1 VARRLRDSLGTAGL
15 AIILSLI
22 IWVNATYQAD
32 PPEDRVVEGVPIVV
46 VNAPSGFQP
55 VNEPA
60 TAVTLEVRAFQSSWG
75 NLRRD
80 DFSVTA
86 DWAGLSE
93 GSHTVTL
100 AWRSSDP
107 TVTILNVYPRQQT
120 LVLESIKRD
129 TREVTLELRDTDRV
143 PLGYRVG
150 TPDITPDLVVVE
162 GPASLVD
169 RVSHLSVS
177 LSLLNQDETVE
188 AILEVRPVDLEGREV
203 KGVNLMPATVT
214 VQVAIERR
222 QNYREV
228 AIRVRT
234 VGQPARGHFVS
245 GVNVLPATVMVVG
258 PPSVIES
265 MGGLVEAAGEID
277 ISGAT
282 RMLAENMPLAL
293 PEGVSVV
300 GSQEG
305 EIYRVL
311 VTVAIDAVTGGTT
324 VELPVKTKKLQ
335 EGLIARL
342 SVPMV
347 DVILTGPAV
356 LLDEL
361 ETDLLDAYV
370 DLAGLGLG
378 VHQVPPRV
386 DILVTQDS
394 ELRALTVTDI
404 SPKFIEVTIAE
415 PPVATPTLVIER
427 TATPGIT
434 PTGTL
439 TLTATITAAEAVT
452 VEIGALFGITM
463 TPTLTPTGILAD
475 VPTRAP
481 TVQPSSSEG
490 TPSPAPQQ

>member
-1 VARRLRDSLGTAGL
+1 VTRRLRENLGTALL
-15 AIILSLI
+15 AIVLSLI
-22 IWVNATYQAD
+22 IWVNATYQSD
-32 PPEDRVVEGVPIVV
+32 PPEVRLVESVPIVV
-46 VNAPSGFQP
+46 VNAPSGFQAI
-55 VNEPA
+55 NEPS
-60 TAVTLEVRAFQSSWG
+60 TAVTLEVRAFQSSWN
-75 NLRRD
+75 NLKRD

-86 DWAGLSE
+86 DWSGLTE
-93 GSHTVTL
+93 GSHTVNL

-120 LVLESIKRD
+120 VVLEPVKRE
-129 TREVTLELRDTDRV
+129 TREVTLELRDIDMV

-150 TPDITPDLVVVE
+150 TPSISPELVVVE

-169 RVSHLSVS
+169 RVSQLSVS
-177 LSLLNQDETVE
+177 LSLLNQDQSVE
-188 AILEVRPVDLEGREV
+188 AILEVRSLDVDGKDV
-203 KGVNLMPATVT
+203 KGVKLTPTTVT

-222 QNYREV
+222 QNYRDV

-234 VGQPARGHFVS
+234 VGQPARGYFVS
-245 GVNVLPATVMVVG
+245 GVNVLPATVTVVG

-265 MGGLVEAAGEID
+265 MGGLVDAQGEID

-282 RMLAENMPLAL
+282 RIIAENLPLAL

-305 EIYRVL
+305 EVFKVL
-311 VTVAIDAVTGGTT
+311 ATVEVDAVSGGTT

-335 EGLIARL
+335 EGLVARL

-356 LLDEL
+356 LLDEI
-361 ETDLLDAYV
+361 EADLLDAYV

-378 VHQVPPRV
+378 VHQVAPRV
-386 DILVTQDS
+386 DILVAQDS
-394 ELRALTVTDI
+394 QLRALTVKDI

-415 PPVATPTLVIER
+415 PPTATPTLAIER
-427 TATPGIT
+427 TATPLIT

-439 TLTATITAAEAVT
+439 TVTAS
-452 VEIGALFGITM
+452 ITM
-463 TPTLTPTGILAD
+463 TPTLTQTAMLAD
-475 VPTRAP
+475 VPTREPTAGQAP
-481 TVQPSSSEG
+481 AETA
-490 TPSPAPQQ
+490 PSPTPQQ

>member
-1 VARRLRDSLGTAGL
+1 MKRLRDNLGTALL
-15 AIILSLI
+15 AVILSLI

-32 PPEDRVVEGVPIVV
+32 PPEERVVENVPIVV
-46 VNAPSGFQP
+46 VNAPSGFQA

-60 TAVTLEVRAFQSSWG
+60 TAVTLEVRAFQSSWN
-75 NLRRD
+75 NLKRD
-80 DFSVTA
+80 DFSVSA
-86 DWAGLSE
+86 DWSGLGA
-93 GSHTVTL
+93 GSHTVNL

-120 LVLESIKRD
+120 VVLEPIKRES
-129 TREVTLELRDTDRV
+129 REVVLDLRDAETV

-150 TPDITPDLVVVE
+150 TPDISPDLVVVE

-169 RVSHLSVS
+169 RVSRTSVS
-177 LSLLNQDETVE
+177 LSLLNQDESVE
-188 AILEVRPVDLEGREV
+188 AILEVRPLDVDGRDVRGV
-203 KGVNLMPATVT
+203 KLTPSTVT

-234 VGQPARGHFVS
+234 TGQPARGYFVS
-245 GVNVLPATVMVVG
+245 GVNVLPATVTVVG

-265 MGGLVEAAGEID
+265 MGGLVDAQGEID

-282 RMLAENMPLAL
+282 RMIADNMTLSL

-305 EIYRVL
+305 QTFSVL
-311 VTVAIDAVTGGTT
+311 ATVEIDAVTGGST

-335 EGLIARL
+335 EGLLARL

-347 DVILTGPAV
+347 DVIVTGPAV

-378 VHQVPPRV
+378 IHQVAPRV
-386 DILVTQDS
+386 DILVAQDS
-394 ELRALTVTDI
+394 QLRALTVKDI
-404 SPKFIEVTIAE
+404 SPKFIEVTIVE
-415 PPVATPTLVIER
+415 VPTVTPTLAIER
-427 TATPGIT
+427 TATPRIT

-439 TLTATITAAEAVT
+439 TLTATVSATETITAEVGTPAGVP
-452 VEIGALFGITM
+452 M
-463 TPTLTPTGILAD
+463 TPTLTSTAALVD
-475 VPTRAP
+475 VPTREP
-481 TVQPSSSEG
+481 TEG
-490 TPSPAPQQ
+490 PSPEDSTPTPQQ